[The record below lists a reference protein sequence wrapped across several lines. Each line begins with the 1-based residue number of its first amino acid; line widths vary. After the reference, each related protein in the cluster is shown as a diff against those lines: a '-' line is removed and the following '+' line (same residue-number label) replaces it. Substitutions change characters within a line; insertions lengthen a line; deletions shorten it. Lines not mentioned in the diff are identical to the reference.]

1 MINNS
6 NFQRD
11 EFINKIFKFAKKDK
25 KIQFI
30 SVDFGAPALDQ
41 FRQKLSKQFTHL
53 GICEQN
59 AIDFACGMSVE
70 GFKTYVYA
78 MAPFIS
84 LRCLEQHK
92 TSTCLMNLDVTTI
105 VTGIGLSYANS
116 GPTHYAT
123 EDLAC
128 LRAIPNA
135 IIYTA
140 SDPEI
145 ARRIAEITYKTKGP
159 KFIRLDRKPTKNL
172 LLKTSYKQI
181 LKGFRFLRKAKSPK
195 ICIISHG
202 TIIQRAIQAVE
213 KLDKKNQKNISII
226 DLVRCKPFPKDL
238 IKILDN
244 YNTIVCVD
252 EQTFSGGL
260 YSIISEKINNKKL
273 VNLSIPDKFI
283 FENLGREML
292 LDKNGLSVQNILKKL
307 KKNIT

>member
-1 MINNS
+1 
-6 NFQRD
+6 
-11 EFINKIFKFAKKDK
+11 
-25 KIQFI
+25 
-30 SVDFGAPALDQ
+30 
-41 FRQKLSKQFTHL
+41 
-53 GICEQN
+53 
-59 AIDFACGMSVE
+59 
-70 GFKTYVYA
+70 
-78 MAPFIS
+78 
-84 LRCLEQHK
+84 
-92 TSTCLMNLDVTTI
+92 MNLDVTTI

-213 KLDKKNQKNISII
+213 KLDKKK
-226 DLVRCKPFPKDL
+226 
-238 IKILDN
+238 IKEYI
-244 YNTIVCVD
+244 YN
-252 EQTFSGGL
+252 
-260 YSIISEKINNKKL
+260 
-273 VNLSIPDKFI
+273 
-283 FENLGREML
+283 
-292 LDKNGLSVQNILKKL
+292 
-307 KKNIT
+307 

>member
-1 MINNS
+1 
-6 NFQRD
+6 
-11 EFINKIFKFAKKDK
+11 
-25 KIQFI
+25 
-30 SVDFGAPALDQ
+30 
-41 FRQKLSKQFTHL
+41 
-53 GICEQN
+53 
-59 AIDFACGMSVE
+59 MSVE

-140 SDPEI
+140 SDPN
-145 ARRIAEITYKTKGP
+145 ARRIGEITYKTKGP

-181 LKGFRFLRKAKSPK
+181 
-195 ICIISHG
+195 
-202 TIIQRAIQAVE
+202 
-213 KLDKKNQKNISII
+213 
-226 DLVRCKPFPKDL
+226 
-238 IKILDN
+238 
-244 YNTIVCVD
+244 
-252 EQTFSGGL
+252 
-260 YSIISEKINNKKL
+260 
-273 VNLSIPDKFI
+273 
-283 FENLGREML
+283 
-292 LDKNGLSVQNILKKL
+292 
-307 KKNIT
+307 